1 MKNLQIP
8 FQDIPQLSKTD
19 IAYATK
25 STDLEN
31 FISYSADIHSFT
43 KVIEDRK
50 QYPIDRN
57 LLVSVFKK
65 QYSKLETSIISSKNI
80 DALNNENTFTVITA
94 HQPSLLLGP
103 LYFVYK
109 IISAIK
115 LAQQLNDLHQK
126 NKIVPVFIIGG
137 EDHDFDEVN
146 HINLFNKKITWQN
159 EEKGSV
165 GMMQTESLQTVL

>member
-8 FQDIPQLSKTD
+8 FQEIPQLSKTD
-19 IAYATK
+19 IAYASK

-65 QYSKLETSIISSKNI
+65 QYEKLETSEKASKNI

-103 LYFVYK
+103 LYFV
-109 IISAIK
+109 
-115 LAQQLNDLHQK
+115 
-126 NKIVPVFIIGG
+126 
-137 EDHDFDEVN
+137 
-146 HINLFNKKITWQN
+146 
-159 EEKGSV
+159 
-165 GMMQTESLQTVL
+165 